1 MRGAPRRRLSW
12 DELLAPSPAPPMAD
26 PRKRPTP
33 LGDVLANVLAQAG
46 IADRVEQAAVVP
58 EWASLVGPQ
67 IAAVTEPMSVTG
79 DGTLFVAVASHG
91 WMTELSLM
99 EPVLLA
105 ALNRRTGALPIQK
118 IRMVLKR

>member
-1 MRGAPRRRLSW
+1 MAILRRPHPL
-12 DELLAPSPAPPMAD
+12 PSPVMAD
-26 PRKRPTP
+26 SRQRPTP
-33 LGDVLANVLAQAG
+33 IGVVLANVLARAG

-58 EWASLVGPQ
+58 EWASLVGAQ

-99 EPVLLA
+99 EPVLLQ
-105 ALNRRTGALPIQK
+105 ALNRRAGALPIQK

>member
-1 MRGAPRRRLSW
+1 
-12 DELLAPSPAPPMAD
+12 MAD
-26 PRKRPTP
+26 KRSRPTP

-46 IADRVEQAAVVP
+46 ITDRVEQAAVVP
-58 EWASLVGPQ
+58 EWESLVGPQ

-91 WMTELSLM
+91 WMTELSLL
-99 EPVLLA
+99 EPKLLE
-105 ALNRRTGALPIQK
+105 ALNRRAGALPIQR